1 MLVSTT
7 FALETPSSL
16 ASHTRSNSN
25 ATHRM
30 NPVPRPPV
38 NLLGLHQKGYTTTS
52 GVPTQQQSYTGTSSH
67 GHQRSAS
74 AGGIPYQQKPHQV
87 VFTTQAT
94 TMSRPSLQH
103 QPASFVAA
111 PHASNRYAFVTTGG
125 PTATAGSQMVMFPT
139 GAPQRYVTTAAPGVA
154 VRSSAPVPAV
164 HRLRTS
170 GGGSGSHGGGG
181 HRQSRS
187 SASDSAARH
196 RSMPAPAPVV
206 QTPYISHRAVPPVE
220 SDTSDGEDDAYTQSG
235 YGGPIPGVPRI
246 ISATNTGT
254 SNTALQP
261 RPIMRKRTQ
270 SSASAV
276 HFTPDN
282 LFLTFP
288 TAHSLKLANIPKFG
302 SPSLMRALKEKVI
315 TMWLPGVKLQ
325 KEGRG
330 EYFVGFAGLEGAPH
344 PQARPYENG
353 LSEADRKNWGI
364 WTARGSEGVAALRL
378 LTTLFSTFASQGFS
392 YLASLHSLPPQLIF
406 TSTPPDVSSRFLA
419 IEISITPLPSKKQK
433 VPVTD
438 PDSGEF
444 ILEKKVK
451 IDISHVRI
459 RCVDFPEDVLR
470 TVVGAV
476 RNTGREG
483 AGINTSVKKKGDE
496 ANNEKDGRSSS
507 YGNELLEFGVQG
519 ERWDMKGVYVLDSVI
534 SRGTGKRAISSKEVA
549 RSRAEKAAHPN
560 MPQVIEA
567 DTDTLPVLLSHVLKS
582 LSSNGFRLEA
592 SIPLPLPVPLVDPFS
607 PFGHQ
612 AAHGGISGFINGV
625 LHGDSDTNTRR
636 DHGREVWMFRNV
648 GWFEDLSD

>member
-1 MLVSTT
+1 MLVATT

-16 ASHTRSNSN
+16 TSKARSNAN
-25 ATHRM
+25 ATTKM
-30 NPVPRPPV
+30 NPVPRTQV
-38 NLLGLHQKGYTTTS
+38 NLLGLHTKGYTTTS
-52 GVPTQQQSYTGTSSH
+52 GGVPTQQQSYTGTSSH

-74 AGGIPYQQKPHQV
+74 AGGYPYQQKPHQV
-87 VFTTQAT
+87 VFTTQAAT

-103 QPASFVAA
+103 QPGSFVAA
-111 PHASNRYAFVTTGG
+111 PHASNRYAYVTTGA
-125 PTATAGSQMVMFPT
+125 PAATSASPMVMVPA

-154 VRSSAPVPAV
+154 VRSSAPVQAL
-164 HRLRTS
+164 HRIR
-170 GGGSGSHGGGG
+170 GDAGVSGSHGGSSY
-181 HRQSRS
+181 RPSRS

-196 RSMPAPAPVV
+196 RSMPAPAPTV
-206 QTPYISHRAVPPVE
+206 QTPYISHRTVPPVD

-235 YGGPIPGVPRI
+235 YGAPIPGVPRI
-246 ISATNTGT
+246 LSATNTGT
-254 SNTALQP
+254 STTAPQP

-288 TAHSLKLANIPKFG
+288 SAHTMKLANIPKFG

-315 TMWLPGVKLQ
+315 TMWLPGVMFQ

-330 EYFVGFAGLEGAPH
+330 EYIVGFSGLEGAPH
-344 PQARPYENG
+344 PQARGYESG
-353 LSEADRKNWGI
+353 LTDADRKNWGI

-378 LTTLFSTFASQGFS
+378 LTSLFATFASQGFS

-406 TSTPPDVSSRFLA
+406 TSTPADVSSRFLA
-419 IEISITPLPSKKQK
+419 MEISITPLQSRKQK

-438 PDSGEF
+438 PESGEF

-459 RCVDFPEDVLR
+459 RCVDFPDDVLR

-476 RNTGREG
+476 RNTGRER
-483 AGINTSVKKKGDE
+483 AGINTTVKKKGDE
-496 ANNEKDGRSSS
+496 TDIEKDRASHF
-507 YGNELLEFGVQG
+507 GNELLEFGVQG

-534 SRGTGKRAISSKEVA
+534 SRGTGKRSVSQKELA
-549 RSRAEKAAHPN
+549 RSRAEKAAHHN

-612 AAHGGISGFINGV
+612 AAHGGLSGFINGMF
-625 LHGDSDTNTRR
+625 HDGDDARR
-636 DHGREVWMFRNV
+636 GHGREAWMFRNV
-648 GWFEDLSD
+648 GWFEDLRD

>member
-1 MLVSTT
+1 
-7 FALETPSSL
+7 
-16 ASHTRSNSN
+16 
-25 ATHRM
+25 M

-38 NLLGLHQKGYTTTS
+38 NLLGLHTKGYTTTS
-52 GVPTQQQSYTGTSSH
+52 GGIPTQQQSYTGTSSH

-87 VFTTQAT
+87 VFTTQAPT

-111 PHASNRYAFVTTGG
+111 PHASNRYAFVTAGAPG
-125 PTATAGSQMVMFPT
+125 ATSASPMVMVPT

-164 HRLRTS
+164 HRIQADAGMR
-170 GGGSGSHGGGG
+170 GSHGGSSY
-181 HRQSRS
+181 RPSRS
-187 SASDSAARH
+187 ASSDSAARH

-206 QTPYISHRAVPPVE
+206 QTPYIPHRAVPPVD
-220 SDTSDGEDDAYTQSG
+220 SDTSDAEDDTYTQSG
-235 YGGPIPGVPRI
+235 YGAPIPGVPRI
-246 ISATNTGT
+246 LSATNTGT
-254 SNTALQP
+254 SNTAAPQP

-288 TAHSLKLANIPKFG
+288 SAHTMKLANIPKFG
-302 SPSLMRALKEKVI
+302 SPSLMRALKEKVL
-315 TMWLPGVKLQ
+315 TMWLPGIVYQ

-330 EYFVGFAGLEGAPH
+330 EYIVGFSGLEGAAH
-344 PQARPYENG
+344 PQGRGYENG
-353 LSEADRKNWGI
+353 LTDADRKNWGI

-392 YLASLHSLPPQLIF
+392 YLASLHCLPPQLIF
-406 TSTPPDVSSRFLA
+406 TSTPADVSSRFLA
-419 IEISITPLPSKKQK
+419 IEISVTPLQSKKQK

-438 PDSGEF
+438 PDTGEF

-459 RCVDFPEDVLR
+459 RCVDFPDDVLR

-496 ANNEKDGRSSS
+496 ADIERDARASHL
-507 YGNELLEFGVQG
+507 GNELLEFGVQG
-519 ERWDMKGVYVLDSVI
+519 ERWDMKGVYTLDSVI
-534 SRGTGKRAISSKEVA
+534 CRGTGKRAVSRKELA

-612 AAHGGISGFINGV
+612 AAHGGLSGFINGMF
-625 LHGDSDTNTRR
+625 HDADEARR
-636 DHGREVWMFRNV
+636 GHGREVWMFRNV
-648 GWFEDLSD
+648 GWFEDLRD